1 MSRNMKKALAIIVG
15 LAGAFLLFSYI
26 YVLINKES
34 IIASLKS
41 ELTPKINGEVT
52 MGKIDISLFAQFPS
66 ISVVVENITIKDS
79 LYSEHHHPAFIAS
92 KVAVEISVVKLVLQN
107 NPLNRITIHNAQL
120 YLYTDPT
127 GYSNACV
134 LSSKSSDTT
143 KSTSNAKTEI
153 ENVKLKNVR
162 LIINDEQKG
171 KLFDFEVQ
179 NGVYDIKNEGIFSIL
194 TVQND
199 ILIHHFAFNLKRGS
213 YLKEARFN
221 GNLKIVVNKEQ
232 KQLSFETSLLEINKR
247 PFSITGNFNFAAS
260 DFNIKIDTKNID
272 YNFARQLLTKQ
283 LSSAISIVNLD
294 NKLKKV
300 TANISGLLS
309 GGEPNILISY
319 DVTNSNLKTPFISFN
334 NCSFS
339 GKFTN
344 ELTKGQPLGD
354 ENSRIE
360 LNNFSGLLGNLKVE
374 SKNIFVDNLREP
386 CLKADFK
393 SNFKLEQINSLLSSN
408 TVDFVNGNG
417 LIDIA
422 IEAPLF
428 KSENIK
434 SKINGYLTIE
444 NGLLHYISKKIDLTK
459 TSCSVL
465 FKNSDAY
472 INNLVCTA
480 NGNLFVMNGTGI
492 NLNSFM
498 QLKNEKA
505 DIQWSFYSPHINLH
519 KFNTL
524 FQPSK
529 QVVKKK
535 RNHAPLSNIFNQIDE
550 VVQKADFHLN
560 VKADKITFKKF
571 AASNAI
577 ALIDIVDQQ
586 LLIKNIS
593 LQHGGGLMDISGEMK
608 EKNSNFY
615 SSFIKLNM
623 KDVDIN
629 KVMYDFDDFGQTGI
643 SYRNL
648 RGKVSATANIKMDL
662 DKRLNARPANMAG
675 FIDFSLKNGKVLEYE
690 PLKKIQNIIFKR
702 RNFDEI
708 SFAELKNRFD
718 INNNEIIINRMEIQS
733 SALTLFVE
741 GKYDLKGNH
750 SDISI
755 QVPLRNLKKRDDLY
769 IVKNKGS
776 KSRGGASI
784 YLRGQSGNDGTVQF
798 KLDIFKKFRK
808 G

>member
-1 MSRNMKKALAIIVG
+1 MKKALAIIIG
-15 LAGAFLLFSYI
+15 LAVAFFLFSYI

-41 ELTPKINGEVT
+41 GLTQKINGEIT
-52 MGKIDISLFAQFPS
+52 MGKIDISIFSQFPS
-66 ISVVVENITIKDS
+66 IAVVVENITIKDS
-79 LYSEHHHPAFIAS
+79 LYSVHHHPTFIAS
-92 KVAVEISVVKLVLQN
+92 KVAVEISVLKLILQN

-120 YLYTDPT
+120 YLYTDTT
-127 GYSNACV
+127 GYSNSYL
-134 LSSKSSDTT
+134 LSPKSSASTT
-143 KSTSNAKTEI
+143 STSNSKTEI
-153 ENVKLKNVR
+153 EKVKLKNVR
-162 LIINDEQKG
+162 LVMNDEKKG

-179 NGVYDIKNEGIFSIL
+179 NGVCDIENEGIFSIL
-194 TVQND
+194 SVKND
-199 ILIHHFAFNLKRGS
+199 MHIHHLAFNLKRGS
-213 YLKEARFN
+213 YLKEAQFN

-232 KQLSFETSLLEINKR
+232 KQLSFETSQLKINKQ
-247 PFSITGNFNFAAS
+247 PFSITGNFNFVAN
-260 DFNIKIDTKNID
+260 DFNIKIVSNNID

-283 LSSAISIVNLD
+283 LSTVISIVNLD

-300 TANISGLLS
+300 TANISGLLN

-319 DVTNSNLKTPFISFN
+319 DISNSNLKTPFVSFN

-344 ELTKGQPLGD
+344 ELIKGLPLCD

-374 SKNIFVDNLREP
+374 SKNIFVDNLTEP
-386 CLKADFK
+386 VLKADFK
-393 SNFKLEQINSLLSSN
+393 SNFKLEQINSLLASN

-417 LIDIA
+417 LLDIA

-428 KSENIK
+428 KSEKIK
-434 SKINGYLTIE
+434 TKINGYLTIE
-444 NGLLHYISKKIDLTK
+444 NGLLHYISKNIDLTK

-465 FKNSDAY
+465 FKNSDVY

-498 QLKNEKA
+498 PLTNEKA
-505 DIQWSFYSPHINLH
+505 DIQWSFYSPNINLD
-519 KFNTL
+519 KFNSL

-529 QVVKKK
+529 QIIKSK
-535 RNHAPLSNIFNQIDE
+535 RNNAPLSNISKQIDE
-550 VVQKADFHLN
+550 VVQQANFHLH
-560 VKADKITFKKF
+560 VKADKLSFKKF
-571 AASNAI
+571 AASEANAI
-577 ALIDIVDQQ
+577 IDIVNEQ

-593 LQHGGGLMDISGEMK
+593 LKHGGGSMDISGEMK
-608 EKNSNFY
+608 EKNSTFY

-623 KDVDIN
+623 KEVDIN
-629 KVMYDFDDFGQTGI
+629 KVMYAFDDFGQTGI

-648 RGKVSATANIKMDL
+648 RGKVSATANINMDL
-662 DKRLNARPANMAG
+662 DKRLSARPANMVG
-675 FIDFSLKNGKVLEYE
+675 YVDFSLKNGKLLDYE

-702 RNFDEI
+702 RNFDEV
-708 SFAELKNRFD
+708 SFAELKDRFD
-718 INNNEIIINRMEIQS
+718 INNNEILINRMEIQS

-769 IVKNKGS
+769 IVENKGS
-776 KSRGGASI
+776 KSKGGASI

-808 G
+808 S